1 MPPSVRP
8 SLPSS
13 PLLGRTSSG
22 LAALCLGVG
31 LAMGQVSP
39 QKPRVPSLAPFT
51 VEPSLTISDDV
62 GWTPDQTP
70 ADFLDGVGL
79 RVKARWRQMYREPP
93 GPPPTARPLAA
104 YTLGS
109 LLADSYLA
117 LEATDSQQFRNTNQ
131 DIVAYCRVLGVG
143 DKLAPRLMAEGKLAE
158 QDQWTSLRQ
167 EVVDGHQELGRFLR
181 EQRDEDLAILVDLGV
196 WMRMLDMVSGVVVD
210 SPDQQVWPL
219 CIGSPAL
226 LKEMRQRFGQMS
238 ISARKQDRIASI
250 GDALEFLCRHWI
262 DAPPPTQVR
271 VTRSRDKIHDHWVK
285 LH

>member
-1 MPPSVRP
+1 MSPVVTP

-13 PLLGRTSSG
+13 SLLGRTSSG
-22 LAALCLGVG
+22 LVVLCLGLGMAV
-31 LAMGQVSP
+31 AQVSP
-39 QKPRVPSLAPFT
+39 QKPRVPSLVPFT

-109 LLADSYLA
+109 LLADNYLA
-117 LEATDSQQFRNTNQ
+117 IEATDTQQFRNTNQ
-131 DIVAYCRVLGVG
+131 DILAYCRVLGVG
-143 DKLAPRLMAEGKLAE
+143 DKIAPRLMAEGKLAE
-158 QDQWTSLRQ
+158 LDQWTSLRQ
-167 EVVDGHQELGRFLR
+167 EVVDGQQELGRFLR

-210 SPDQQVWPL
+210 SPDQSVWPL
-219 CIGSPAL
+219 CVGSPAL
-226 LKEMRQRFGQMS
+226 LKEMKQRYGQMS
-238 ISARKQDRIASI
+238 GTIRKQERVASI
-250 GDALEFLCRHWI
+250 GETLEFLCRHWI
-262 DAPPPTQVR
+262 DAPAPGQAR
-271 VTRSRDKIHDHWVK
+271 VARSRDKIHDHWVK